1 MSIRQKYLDTV
12 RDLQKELGE
21 VVQAGKFTKEVE
33 RFMLQEAITNLEI
46 AEKHL
51 QGFLQV
57 DKERG
62 N

>member
-1 MSIRQKYLDTV
+1 MSKRQKYLDTV

-21 VVQAGKFTKEVE
+21 VLQAGKFVKEVE
-33 RFMLQEAITNLEI
+33 KFQLQEAITNLKYS
-46 AEKHL
+46 EKHL

>member
-1 MSIRQKYLDTV
+1 MSTRQKYLDTV
-12 RDLQKELGE
+12 RDLQKELGKVLE
-21 VVQAGKFTKEVE
+21 AGRFTKEVE
-33 RFMLQEAITNLEI
+33 KFQVQEAIKNLEYT
-46 AEKHL
+46 EKHL

>member
-1 MSIRQKYLDTV
+1 MSTRQKYLDSV
-12 RDLQKELGE
+12 RELQKEVDE
-21 VVQAGKFTKEVE
+21 VLQAGRFTKEVE
-33 RFMLQEAITNLEI
+33 PFCLKEAIKNLEY

-51 QGFLQV
+51 QGFLQI

>member
-1 MSIRQKYLDTV
+1 MSKRQKYLDTV

-21 VVQAGKFTKEVE
+21 VLQVGKFVKESE
-33 RFMLQEAITNLEI
+33 RFMLQEAITNLNYV
-46 AEKHL
+46 EKHL

>member
-1 MSIRQKYLDTV
+1 MRQKYLDTV

-21 VVQAGKFTKEVE
+21 LLHAGQFTKEVE
-33 RFMLQEAITNLEI
+33 KFQLQEAIANLKY